1 VNDRQPP
8 LRILVVDDHPVFRMG
23 LIALLSS
30 IEGLEVVA
38 EAHSSATA
46 VAAVDAHEIDVV
58 IMDLNLGDDSGVEAT
73 RQIVARRPGIG
84 VLVVTMVEDDDT
96 VFAAM
101 RAGARGYL
109 LKGAGPAEI
118 ERALRAVSAGE
129 VLLARGVAASA
140 MAALTGAGRRTAPH
154 PFPSL
159 TDREREVLELVAQGL
174 DNRRIASRLALSD
187 KTVRNHLS
195 MVLTKLGVA
204 DRAAAIAKARDAGL
218 GNDR

>member
-1 VNDRQPP
+1 MTDR

-30 IEGLEVVA
+30 IDGLDVVA
-38 EAHSSATA
+38 EADSLATA
-46 VAAVDAHEIDVV
+46 VAAIDDSEVDVV
-58 IMDLNLGDDSGVEAT
+58 MMDLNLGDDSGVEAT

-96 VFAAM
+96 VFAAI

-109 LKGAGPAEI
+109 LKGAGPVEI

-129 VLLARGVAASA
+129 VLLAPSVAAGA
-140 MAALTGAGRRTAPH
+140 MAALTGSARRSAPH

-159 TDREREVLELVAQGL
+159 TEREREVLELVAQGL
-174 DNRRIASRLALSD
+174 DNRRIAARLSLSD

-195 MVLTKLGVA
+195 IVLTKLGVA

-218 GNDR
+218 GEAR